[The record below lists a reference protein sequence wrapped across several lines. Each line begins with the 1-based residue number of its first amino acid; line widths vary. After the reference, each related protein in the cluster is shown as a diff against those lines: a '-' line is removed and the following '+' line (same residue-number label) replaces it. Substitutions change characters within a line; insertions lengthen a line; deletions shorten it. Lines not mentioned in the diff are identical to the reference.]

1 MNLIR
6 KQTPFFPSLIDDFI
20 GSDWNL
26 KVPSFSSTMP
36 AVNIKELDSQFE
48 ILLAVPGKKKDD
60 FEIEVENGILSI
72 SSSQEEE
79 QQVNEKGKFTRREF
93 SYTSFRR
100 SFTLPDSVDP
110 TKIDARYADGVL
122 QVLLPK
128 HKEAQPQPKK
138 LIKIR

>member
-6 KQTPFFPSLIDDFI
+6 KQPPFFPSLIDDFI
-20 GSDWNL
+20 NTDWNL
-26 KVPSFSSTMP
+26 KVPSFSGTVP

-48 ILLAVPGKKKDD
+48 IELAVPGMKKDD
-60 FEIEVENGILSI
+60 FEIEVEDGVVSI
-72 SSSQEEE
+72 SSTQEEE
-79 QQVNEKGKFTRREF
+79 QVNEKGKFTRREF
-93 SYTSFRR
+93 SYSSFRR

-110 TKIDARYADGVL
+110 TKIDATYKEGVL
-122 QVLLPK
+122 LVLLPK

>member
-6 KQTPFFPSLIDDFI
+6 KQPPFFPSLIDDFI
-20 GSDWNL
+20 NTDWNL
-26 KVPSFSSTMP
+26 KVPSFSSTVP

-48 ILLAVPGKKKDD
+48 IELAVPGLKKDD
-60 FEIEVENGILSI
+60 FEIEVEDGVLSI
-72 SSSQEEE
+72 SSTQEEE
-79 QQVNEKGKFTRREF
+79 QVNEKGKFTRREF
-93 SYTSFRR
+93 SYSSFRR

-110 TKIDARYADGVL
+110 TKIDATYKEGVL
-122 QVLLPK
+122 LVLLPK

>member
-6 KQTPFFPSLIDDFI
+6 KQPPFFPSLIDDLI
-20 GSDWNL
+20 NTDWNL
-26 KVPSFSSTMP
+26 KVPSFSSTVP

-48 ILLAVPGKKKDD
+48 IELAVPGMKKDD
-60 FEIEVENGILSI
+60 FEIEVEDGVLSI
-72 SSSQEEE
+72 SSTQEEE
-79 QQVNEKGKFTRREF
+79 QVNEKGKFTRREF
-93 SYTSFRR
+93 SYSSFRR

-110 TKIDARYADGVL
+110 TKIDATYKEGVL
-122 QVLLPK
+122 LVLLPK

>member
-6 KQTPFFPSLIDDFI
+6 KQTPFFPSLIDDFT
-20 GSDWNL
+20 GTDWNL

-48 ILLAVPGKKKDD
+48 IELAVPGKKKDD

-79 QQVNEKGKFTRREF
+79 QQVNEKGKFTQEKQ
-93 SYTSFRR
+93 SNDCISA
-100 SFTLPDSVDP
+100 V
-110 TKIDARYADGVL
+110 
-122 QVLLPK
+122 
-128 HKEAQPQPKK
+128 E
-138 LIKIR
+138 

>member
-6 KQTPFFPSLIDDFI
+6 KQPPFFPSLIDDFI
-20 GSDWNL
+20 NTDWNL
-26 KVPSFSSTMP
+26 KVPSFSGTVP

-48 ILLAVPGKKKDD
+48 IELAVPGMNKDD
-60 FEIEVENGILSI
+60 FEIEVEDGVLSI
-72 SSSQEEE
+72 SSTQEEE
-79 QQVNEKGKFTRREF
+79 QVNEKGKFTRREF
-93 SYTSFRR
+93 SYSSFRR

-110 TKIDARYADGVL
+110 TNIDATYKEGVL
-122 QVLLPK
+122 LVLLPK

>member
-20 GSDWNL
+20 NNDWNV
-26 KVPSFSSTMP
+26 KVPSLSTTMP

-48 ILLAVPGKKKDD
+48 IELAVPGKRKDD

-72 SSSQEEE
+72 SSTEEE
-79 QQVNEKGKFTRREF
+79 KQLNENGKFTRREF

-110 TKIDARYADGVL
+110 TKIDASYKQGVL

>member
-6 KQTPFFPSLIDDFI
+6 KQPPFFPSLIDDLI
-20 GSDWNL
+20 NTDWNL
-26 KVPSFSSTMP
+26 KVPSFSSTVP

-48 ILLAVPGKKKDD
+48 IELAVPGMKKDD
-60 FEIEVENGILSI
+60 FEIEVEDGVLSI
-72 SSSQEEE
+72 SSTQEEE
-79 QQVNEKGKFTRREF
+79 QVNEKGKFTRREF
-93 SYTSFRR
+93 SYSSFRR

-110 TKIDARYADGVL
+110 TKIDATYKQGVL
-122 QVLLPK
+122 LVLLPK

>member
-20 GSDWNL
+20 YNDWNI
-26 KVPSFSSTMP
+26 KSPSHSSTMP

-48 ILLAVPGKKKDD
+48 IELAIPGIQKED
-60 FEIEVENGILSI
+60 FAIEVEEGILSI
-72 SSSQEEE
+72 SSTQEEE
-79 QQVNEKGKFTRREF
+79 QVNEKGKFTRREF
-93 SYTSFRR
+93 SYNSFRR

-110 TKIDARYADGVL
+110 TKIDASYSNGVL
-122 QVLLPK
+122 RVLLPK

>member
-6 KQTPFFPSLIDDFI
+6 KQPPFFPSLIDDFI
-20 GSDWNL
+20 NTDWNL
-26 KVPSFSSTMP
+26 KVPSFSSTVP

-48 ILLAVPGKKKDD
+48 IELAVPGMKKDD
-60 FEIEVENGILSI
+60 FEIEVEDGVVSI
-72 SSSQEEE
+72 SSTQEEE
-79 QQVNEKGKFTRREF
+79 QVNEKGKFTRREF
-93 SYTSFRR
+93 SYSSFRR

-110 TKIDARYADGVL
+110 TKIDATYKEGVL
-122 QVLLPK
+122 LVLLPK

>member
-6 KQTPFFPSLIDDFI
+6 KQPPFFPSLIDDFI
-20 GSDWNL
+20 NTDWNL
-26 KVPSFSSTMP
+26 KVPSFSGTVP

-48 ILLAVPGKKKDD
+48 IELAVPGMKKDD
-60 FEIEVENGILSI
+60 FEIEVEDGVLSI
-72 SSSQEEE
+72 SSTQEEE
-79 QQVNEKGKFTRREF
+79 QVNEKGKFTRREF
-93 SYTSFRR
+93 SYSSFRR

-110 TKIDARYADGVL
+110 TKIDATYKEGVL
-122 QVLLPK
+122 LVLLPK

>member
-20 GSDWNL
+20 NNDWNV
-26 KVPSFSSTMP
+26 KVPSLSTSMP

-48 ILLAVPGKKKDD
+48 IELAVPGKRKDD

-72 SSSQEEE
+72 SSTEEE
-79 QQVNEKGKFTRREF
+79 KQLNENGKFTRREF

-110 TKIDARYADGVL
+110 KKIDASYEEGVL

>member
-48 ILLAVPGKKKDD
+48 IELAVPGKKKDD

-79 QQVNEKGKFTRREF
+79 QQVNENGKFTRREF

>member
-6 KQTPFFPSLIDDFI
+6 KQPPFFPSLIDDFI
-20 GSDWNL
+20 NTDWNL
-26 KVPSFSSTMP
+26 KVPTFSGTVP

-48 ILLAVPGKKKDD
+48 IELAVPGMKKDD
-60 FEIEVENGILSI
+60 FEIEVEDGVLSI
-72 SSSQEEE
+72 SSTQEEE
-79 QQVNEKGKFTRREF
+79 QVNEKGKFTRREF
-93 SYTSFRR
+93 SYSSFRR

-110 TKIDARYADGVL
+110 TKIDATYKEGVL
-122 QVLLPK
+122 LVLLPK

>member
-6 KQTPFFPSLIDDFI
+6 KQPPFFPSLIDDFI
-20 GSDWNL
+20 NTDWNL
-26 KVPSFSSTMP
+26 KVPSFSSTVP

-48 ILLAVPGKKKDD
+48 IELAVPGMKKDD
-60 FEIEVENGILSI
+60 FEIEVEDGVLSI
-72 SSSQEEE
+72 SSTQEEE
-79 QQVNEKGKFTRREF
+79 QVNEKGKFTRREF
-93 SYTSFRR
+93 SYSSFRR

-110 TKIDARYADGVL
+110 TKIDATYKEGVL
-122 QVLLPK
+122 LVLLPK

>member
-48 ILLAVPGKKKDD
+48 IELAVPGKKKDD
-60 FEIEVENGILSI
+60 FEIEIENGILSI